1 MENHIDTSPRA
12 RGARFALAL
21 QKSGL
26 KGRELAQKLGLEND
40 QNITNWKSRGVP
52 RRYLLD
58 TARELFVT
66 PDWLDTG
73 KMPDPRSTVP
83 LEELELQETRQ
94 IREMNMIP
102 VLGKAMLGDSGF
114 FEVMDYPTGSG
125 DGYLHAISADPAAYA
140 VRVVGH
146 SMRPRIKD
154 GEFVVIEPSKT
165 PRPGDE
171 VLIRTHSGRCMV
183 KEYLYYREGTYC
195 LGSVNEEV
203 GNIHINEDDVS
214 VLHPVGGIY
223 KSHMYF
229 PD

>member
-1 MENHIDTSPRA
+1 METDFDTSPQA
-12 RGARFALAL
+12 RGARFAQAL
-21 QKSGL
+21 QKRGI

-52 RRYLLD
+52 RRYLLA

-73 KMPDPRSTVP
+73 KRLDPRTTIP
-83 LEELELQETRQ
+83 LEELQIHEARQ

-114 FEVMDYPTGSG
+114 FEVMDYPTGQG
-125 DGYLHAISADPAAYA
+125 DGYLHAISTDPAAYA

-154 GEFVVIEPSKT
+154 GEFVVIEPSKS

-183 KEYLYYREGTYC
+183 KEYLYHRNGAYC

-203 GNIHINEDDVS
+203 GNIYINDEDVA
-214 VLHPVGGIY
+214 VLHPVAGIY
-223 KSHMYF
+223 KAQMHF

>member
-1 MENHIDTSPRA
+1 MNDHIDTSPKA

-21 QKSGL
+21 HKRGM
-26 KGRELAQKLGLEND
+26 KGRELADRLGLEND

-52 RRYLLD
+52 RRYLMD

-66 PDWLDTG
+66 ADWLDTG
-73 KMPDPRSTVP
+73 KVADARPVVP
-83 LEELELQETRQ
+83 LEELELHEARK
-94 IREMNMIP
+94 IRELNMIP
-102 VLGKAMLGDSGF
+102 VLGKAMLGDNGF
-114 FEVMDYPTGSG
+114 FEVMDYPTGQG
-125 DGYLHAISADPAAYA
+125 DGYLHAISTDPSAYA

-154 GEFVVIEPSKT
+154 GEFVVVEPTKN

-171 VLIRTHSGRCMV
+171 VLVRTHSGRCLV
-183 KEYLYYREGTYC
+183 KEFLYHRDGTYC

-203 GNIHINEDDVS
+203 GNIHINEEDVA
-214 VLHPVGGIY
+214 VLHLIGGIY
-223 KSHMYF
+223 KAHMYF